1 MELILQEVSSCKRW
15 SNQSRQVAVSWLL
28 NGLFIWILKWKV
40 IGPIL
45 LCVFMW
51 ESSPVTTVSPLKGC
65 TDLVNGQFGSPI
77 LYELCHVVRLFI
89 LYCLL

>member
-45 LCVFMW
+45 LCVFTVGVLAGHYC
-51 ESSPVTTVSPLKGC
+51 VTLERV
-65 TDLVNGQFGSPI
+65 
-77 LYELCHVVRLFI
+77 H
-89 LYCLL
+89 